1 MSTNFRG
8 LVIGLLLGILLTLA
22 TMMIVEQVGESAAR
36 VAPEKAAEYIH
47 AVIEANRTNYTEN
60 VVNKMHDQKV
70 VEAVEHWREEKGLPL
85 PAQFLM
91 ESGRLTAQKNLQMTF
106 RLASLTPLY
115 VWNAPT
121 TDFERKGLQA
131 VTANPERPVTGF
143 LKTTKGRWF
152 QAIYPDRAI
161 SPSCVNC
168 HNNHPNSPR
177 RDFKLND
184 VMGAIIITIPVE
196 G

>member
-1 MSTNFRG
+1 MGQTVRG
-8 LVIGLLLGILLTLA
+8 LVIGLLLGTLI
-22 TMMIVEQVGESAAR
+22 TVITLRIIDQLGESSPR

-60 VVNKMHDQKV
+60 VVNKMHDQHV
-70 VEAVEHWREEKGLPL
+70 VEAVEHWREETGIPL

-91 ESGRLTAQKNLQMTF
+91 ESGRLTSQKNLQITY

-115 VWNAPT
+115 VWNAPS
-121 TDFERKGLQA
+121 TDFERKGLQTVA
-131 VTANPERPVTGF
+131 LNPERPVTGF
-143 LKTTKGRWF
+143 LKTNKGKWF

-161 SPSCVNC
+161 SASCVNC
-168 HNNHPNSPR
+168 HNTHPNSPR

-196 G
+196 E

>member
-1 MSTNFRG
+1 MGLTSRG
-8 LVIGLLLGILLTLA
+8 IVVGLLLGVFLTVA
-22 TMMIVEQVGESAAR
+22 TLSIVDQLSETTPR

-60 VVNKMHDQKV
+60 VVNKMHDQQV
-70 VEAVEHWREEKGLPL
+70 VEAVEHWREEKGIPL

-91 ESGRLTAQKNLQMTF
+91 ESGRLTSQKNLQITY

-121 TDFERKGLQA
+121 SDFERKGLQA
-131 VTANPERPVTGF
+131 VTLNPERPVTGF
-143 LKTTKGRWF
+143 LKTNKGKWF

-161 SPSCVNC
+161 SASCVDC
-168 HNNHPNSPR
+168 HNAHPNSPR
-177 RDFKLND
+177 RDYKLND
-184 VMGAIIITIPVE
+184 VMGALIITIPVE
-196 G
+196 E

>member
-1 MSTNFRG
+1 MRETGRG
-8 LVIGLLLGILLTLA
+8 LVLGMLLGVVGTVA
-22 TMMIVEQVGESAAR
+22 VMMVTDR
-36 VAPEKAAEYIH
+36 VSEPETRVSPEKAAEYIH
-47 AVIEANRTNYTEN
+47 AVVEANRINYTEN
-60 VVNKMHDQKV
+60 VVNKMHDQNI

-91 ESGRLTAQKNLQMTF
+91 ESGRLVAQKHLDVTI

-121 TDFERKGLQA
+121 SDFERKGLQA
-131 VTANPERPVTGF
+131 VTLNPERPVTGF
-143 LKTTKGRWF
+143 LKTNKGRWF

-161 SPSCVNC
+161 SSSCVDC
-168 HNNHPNSPR
+168 HNKHPNSPR
-177 RDFKLND
+177 RDYKMDD
-184 VMGAIIITIPVE
+184 VMGGVIITIPVE